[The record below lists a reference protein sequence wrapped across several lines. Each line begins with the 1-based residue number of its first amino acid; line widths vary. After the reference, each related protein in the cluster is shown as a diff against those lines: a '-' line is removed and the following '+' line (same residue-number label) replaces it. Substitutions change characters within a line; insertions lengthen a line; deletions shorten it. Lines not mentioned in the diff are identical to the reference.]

1 MKGKHHKGLMFS
13 KTMKFTERIKGQF
26 TGLGDSFTR
35 YPITAILSITLMI
48 ILIIQN
54 ERNIDGIY
62 ETEMLRRLAMTA
74 AIGMLASISLKHLQ
88 ERFWQN
94 KSSLII
100 VAPPT
105 VLIMGLYY
113 FFFTEEMT
121 RINTVRF
128 VGLILTL
135 IITIFYTLKL
145 KENEDYE
152 PYVIRIFYGFFITVL
167 YSGVLYFGISA
178 IIFTINALFD
188 AEIDGKWFFYFFLMV
203 TFIFGALM
211 FLSKL
216 PKKDE
221 SYKEYNYSKA
231 LKILL
236 LYIVIPLITIYTG
249 ILYVYFIKILV
260 TQEWPRGLVSNL
272 VLWYAVVSAAVIFF
286 ITPILEENKV
296 AQLFRTWFPRILLP
310 ILPMMFVS
318 IGKRIM
324 QYGVTE
330 NRYFVVL
337 LGIWVLLIMIY
348 FIAKKRLSNIFI
360 PVSLSIFALVS
371 ILGPLSAFSVSNFS
385 QNQRFTALLEKNDML
400 QSGEIQPGTNVP
412 EEDRR
417 NISSIVNYFDV
428 RDPSKIKYIDD
439 DFKYE
444 DFESVFGFKREDYY
458 FNYPETNYI
467 YLSTEMDRTGIDI
480 KGYDYLYTVNYNTET
495 VSTDGIAIE
504 LKNATNL
511 IVKLNEEVL
520 MDEDLSDDIMT
531 IVNENEDK
539 MEKAQIAYEDSI
551 ILKENDRVS
560 VKLIIRELSGRKSD
574 ESKLDYDYINCYVL
588 LQVKN

>member
-1 MKGKHHKGLMFS
+1 MKL
-13 KTMKFTERIKGQF
+13 TERIKGQF
-26 TGLGDSFTR
+26 SGLGDSFIR
-35 YPITAILSITLMI
+35 YPVTAVLSITLMV

-88 ERFWQN
+88 ERFWEN

-100 VAPPT
+100 VVPPAI
-105 VLIMGLYY
+105 LIMGLYY
-113 FFFTEEMT
+113 FFFTEEMNG
-121 RINTVRF
+121 INSIRF
-128 VGLILTL
+128 IGLILTL
-135 IITIFYTLKL
+135 IIAIFYTLKL

-188 AEIDGKWFFYFFLMV
+188 ADIDGKWYFYFFLMV

-216 PKKDE
+216 PRKEE
-221 SYKEYNYSKA
+221 SYRDYPYSKA

-249 ILYVYFIKILV
+249 ILYVYFVKILV

-272 VLWYAVVSAAVIFF
+272 VIWYSVLSAAVIFF

-296 AQLFRTWFPRILLP
+296 ARLFRIWFPRIFLP
-310 ILPMMFVS
+310 ILAMMFMS
-318 IGKRIM
+318 IGKRIA

-348 FIAKKRLSNIFI
+348 FIVKRKLSNIFI

-371 ILGPLSAFSVSNFS
+371 ILGPLSAFSVSSFS

-400 QSGEIQPGTNVP
+400 QSGEIQPGTDVS
-412 EEDRR
+412 EDDRR
-417 NISSIVNYFDV
+417 NISSIVNYFDT
-428 RDPSKIKYIDD
+428 RDPSKIKYID
-439 DFKYE
+439 E
-444 DFESVFGFKREDYY
+444 DFEYQDFERVFGFEREDYY
-458 FNYPETNYI
+458 SYAETDYV
-467 YLSTEMDRTGIDI
+467 YLSTEMERSALDI
-480 KGYDYLYTVNYNTET
+480 KGYDYLYMVNFNTITEET
-495 VSTDGIAIE
+495 NGITLE
-504 LKNATNL
+504 LKDVTNL
-511 IVKLNEEVL
+511 IIKENDEVL
-520 MDEDLSDDIMT
+520 MDEDLSEDIMT
-531 IVNENEDK
+531 IVNKNEGMMQK
-539 MEKAQIAYEDSI
+539 GQISYEDSI
-551 ILKENDRVS
+551 ILKENDKVS
-560 VKLIIRELSGRKSD
+560 VKLMLRELAGRKSD
-574 ESKLDYDYINCYVL
+574 DNRLDYDYINFYIL
-588 LQVKN
+588 LQLKN

>member
-1 MKGKHHKGLMFS
+1 MFS
-13 KTMKFTERIKGQF
+13 KLMKFTERIKGQF
-26 TGLGDSFTR
+26 AGLGDSFMR
-35 YPITAILSITLMI
+35 YPVTAVLSITLMI

-74 AIGMLASISLKHLQ
+74 SIGMLSSISLKHLQ
-88 ERFWQN
+88 ERFWPN
-94 KSSLII
+94 ISSLII
-100 VAPPT
+100 VVPPAA
-105 VLIMGLYY
+105 LIMGLYY
-113 FFFTEEMT
+113 FFFTEEMHG
-121 RINTVRF
+121 INAIRF
-128 VGLILTL
+128 AGLILTL

-145 KENEDYE
+145 KQKEDYE
-152 PYVIRIFYGFFITVL
+152 PYVIRIFYGFFLTVL

-188 AEIDGKWFFYFFLMV
+188 ADIDGKWFFYFFLMV

-216 PKKDE
+216 PGKDE
-221 SYKEYNYSKA
+221 SYKDYTYSKA

-249 ILYVYFIKILV
+249 ILYVYFIEILL

-272 VLWYAVVSAAVIFF
+272 VLWYSVVSAAVIFF

-296 AQLFRTWFPRILLP
+296 AKLFRTWFPRILLP
-310 ILPMMFVS
+310 ILAMMFVS
-318 IGKRIM
+318 IGKRIF

-330 NRYFVVL
+330 NRYFIVV

-348 FIAKKRLSNIFI
+348 FIVKRNLSNIFI

-371 ILGPLSAFSVSNFS
+371 ILGPLSAFSVSTFS

-400 QSGEIQPGTNVP
+400 QSGSVQPGKDVS

-417 NISSIVNYFDV
+417 NISSIVSYFDS
-428 RDPSKIKYIDD
+428 RDPSKIKYLGD
-439 DFKYE
+439 DFEYQ
-444 DFESVFGFKREDYY
+444 DFDKVFGFEREDY
-458 FNYPETNYI
+458 FNYPETDYV
-467 YLSTEMDRTGIDI
+467 YLSTQMDRNGIDVR
-480 KGYDYLYTVNYNTET
+480 GYDYLYTINYNSKTEPT
-495 VSTDGIAIE
+495 NGITLE

-511 IVKLNEEVL
+511 IVTVNEEVL
-520 MDEDLSDDIMT
+520 MDEDLSEEIMT

-539 MEKAQIAYEDSI
+539 LEKSQIAYEDSI
-551 ILKENDRVS
+551 ILKENDRIS
-560 VKLIIRELSGRKSD
+560 VKLMIRELAARKTD
-574 ESKLDYDYINCYVL
+574 ESRLDFDYINFYIL
-588 LQVKN
+588 LKVKN